1 MLDDIFLL
9 FPVLYSGPLSEAK
22 VIFPVGEFKLYAE
35 IHEEAGAY
43 SPFIINPKFS
53 TVLPDEDDY
62 NAANVDELLK
72 QYSEIGDQ
80 ARISQLL
87 QADASIRAKA
97 CWFNVT
103 CALGEKA
110 NVDPELMDE
119 KEKEEFKNLMR
130 DLTHANTDALNSAK
144 DNMEFSS
151 GIYKIIPC

>member
-1 MLDDIFLL
+1 M
-9 FPVLYSGPLSEAK
+9 LYSGPLSEAK

-43 SPFIINPKFS
+43 SPFVINPKFS

-62 NAANVDELLK
+62 NVANVDKLIK

-80 ARISQLL
+80 ARVSQLL

-97 CWFNVT
+97 CWFNVP
-103 CALGEKA
+103 CALGD
-110 NVDPELMDE
+110 NVDLDQMGD

-144 DNMEFSS
+144 DNMDFSS
-151 GIYKIIPC
+151 GISYIISCYSGVPNS